1 MTMNESFVVN
11 ARCLTRRTGGVERY
25 ARAVTKRLGERVW
38 LAAPTGRWQGSWG
51 HAWEQVALPRLL
63 TETEALW
70 SPANS
75 GPLRVS
81 KQAVTIHDVSVWD
94 HPEWYRRDFAAWYR
108 YLLPRLAQTA
118 AVVITCSSYSYIR
131 IKERLRICDR
141 KIAVVPCGV
150 DRAIFHSYSCE
161 DQGKIR
167 RKYRLPGVYLL
178 AVGSPGPRKNLF
190 RLLRAWEISGLGG
203 EAGLVLVGANARTLR
218 GGLGPIELPGGVR
231 SLGYVSD
238 ADLARLYSGAA
249 AYVLP
254 SLQEGFGLTVLE
266 AMACGAPVI
275 ASRSAALPEVVGNAG
290 LLIDP
295 LNEAELAW
303 AMRTILEDS
312 ALRQALI
319 ARGTAKVCD
328 YSWEQTAESIWT
340 ILERIR

>member
-1 MTMNESFVVN
+1 MNESFVVN

-25 ARAVTKRLGERVW
+25 AREVTTRLGKRVR

-51 HAWEQVALPRLL
+51 HAWEQIKLPRLL
-63 TETEALW
+63 AEKEALW

-75 GPLRVS
+75 GPLKVS
-81 KQAVTIHDVSVWD
+81 RQAVTIHDVSVWD

-108 YLLPRLAQTA
+108 YLIPRLAQAA
-118 AVVITCSSYSYIR
+118 AVVITSSSYSYIR
-131 IKERLRICDR
+131 IKERLRICDH
-141 KIAVVPCGV
+141 KIKVVPCGV
-150 DRAIFHSYSCE
+150 DRAIFHSFSIE
-161 DQGKIR
+161 EQLKIR
-167 RKYRLPGVYLL
+167 RRYRLPEVYLL
-178 AVGSPGPRKNLF
+178 AVGSPGPRKNLG

-203 EAGLVLVGANARTLR
+203 EACLVLAGANTRALR
-218 GGLGPIELPGGVR
+218 GGPSPIGMPTGVR
-231 SLGYVSD
+231 RLGYVSD
-238 ADLARLYSGAA
+238 ADLAGLYSSAS

-275 ASRSAALPEVVGNAG
+275 ASRRAALPEVVGNAG
-290 LLIDP
+290 LLVEP

-312 ALRQALI
+312 DLRQALI

-340 ILERIR
+340 ILERIS